1 MLFFI
6 LAHHHIVHPQVKEH
20 RDHVIK
26 IIEDYLKGTYD
37 EINMTHFITLDLYV
51 KSCSL
56 EGSCGH
62 GWIYNYIYAI
72 SAYHH

>member
-1 MLFFI
+1 MLISRIWKIIFHNLEQLCHFIVTVINLLFFI

-37 EINMTHFITLDLYV
+37 EINMTHFITLDV
-51 KSCSL
+51 C
-56 EGSCGH
+56 
-62 GWIYNYIYAI
+62 
-72 SAYHH
+72 